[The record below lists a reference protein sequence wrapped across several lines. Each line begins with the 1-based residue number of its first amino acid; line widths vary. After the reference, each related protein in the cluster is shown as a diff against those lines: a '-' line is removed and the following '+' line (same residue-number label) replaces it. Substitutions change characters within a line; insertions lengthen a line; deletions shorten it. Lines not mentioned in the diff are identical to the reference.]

1 MWLDARP
8 LDLSSFRR
16 LCPVSRH
23 IFLKHCDNYIPA
35 PTQKTSGDVDT
46 CRNQAYG
53 SNLAVPSSF
62 PRCPYENFAVTNW
75 PIHCHPQ
82 LPYTFL
88 TSIFSHA
95 IPPSPLLSILVSVLQ
110 RSRTSGKCVCL
121 SASAQSLG
129 HVWVFETAWAIASQA
144 LLSMEFS
151 RQEYW
156 SGLLFPSLRASSWPR
171 SWTRVSYI
179 SCIGRILYW
188 YAIWE
193 VPSLSVSIY
202 LSRFFISN
210 WLIWLWILSCLKS
223 AELLYQLKS
232 KAESGYRFRKN
243 IYSVGRM
250 SDRKSVF

>member
-1 MWLDARP
+1 M
-8 LDLSSFRR
+8 
-16 LCPVSRH
+16 
-23 IFLKHCDNYIPA
+23 
-35 PTQKTSGDVDT
+35 DT

-53 SNLAVPSSF
+53 SNLAVSSSS
-62 PRCPYENFAVTNW
+62 PRYPYENSAVTNW

-110 RSRTSGKCVCL
+110 RSRTSGRYVCL
-121 SASAQSLG
+121 SVSAQSLV
-129 HVWVFETAWAIASQA
+129 HVWVFETAWAVASQA
-144 LLSMEFS
+144 LLFMEFS

-156 SGLLFPSLRASSWPR
+156 SGLLFSSLRVSSWSR

-179 SCIGRILYW
+179 SCIGRRILCR

-250 SDRKSVF
+250 SDKKNVS